1 MENTRLETTGVKH
14 INSSANFKKDLQRG
28 HSIEKFVLE
37 RVKKKYPCSVLIDGK
52 FKTYDLFVPEKNKT
66 IEIKGDYRS
75 CETGNILIEL
85 MMFSVPSA
93 LLTTKADY
101 WVIFTGQELLWTTP
115 IKIVECITINNI
127 PSRTLTGQGDISSKV
142 ACLIP
147 IKIFKKYCFKIEDLN
162 ETH

>member
-1 MENTRLETTGVKH
+1 VKH
-14 INSSANFKKDLQRG
+14 INSSENFKKDLQRG
-28 HSIEKFVLE
+28 RDIENLILNK
-37 RVKKKYPCSVLIDGK
+37 VKQKYACAVLIDGK
-52 FKTYDLFVPEKNKT
+52 FKDYDLFIPETNKT

-75 CETGNILIEL
+75 CQTGNILIEL
-85 MMFSVPSA
+85 MMFNVPSA

-101 WVIFTGQELLWTTP
+101 WVIFTGQEFLWTTP

-127 PSRTLTGQGDISSKV
+127 SSRSLTGQGDTASKI

-147 IKIFKKYCFKIEDLN
+147 IETFKKYCFKIEDSN

>member
-1 MENTRLETTGVKH
+1 VRH
-14 INSSANFKKDLQRG
+14 IDSSDNFKKDLQRG
-28 HSIEKFVLE
+28 RDIENLILNKV
-37 RVKKKYPCSVLIDGK
+37 RQKSPCAVLIDGK
-52 FKTYDLFVPEKNKT
+52 FKDYDLFIPETNKT

-75 CETGNILIEL
+75 CQTGNILIEL
-85 MMFSVPSA
+85 MMFNVPSA

-127 PSRTLTGQGDISSKV
+127 SSRSLTGQGDTASKV

-147 IKIFKKYCFKIEDLN
+147 IETFKKYCFKIEDSN